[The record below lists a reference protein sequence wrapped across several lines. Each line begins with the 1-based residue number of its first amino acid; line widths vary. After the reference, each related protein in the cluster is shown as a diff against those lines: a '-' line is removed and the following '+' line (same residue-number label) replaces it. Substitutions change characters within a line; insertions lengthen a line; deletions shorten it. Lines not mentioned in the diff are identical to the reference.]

1 MENGI
6 FLSENRT
13 LVVFGGTIG
22 VTYGTLKDGDM
33 VLLLQETGVHNEI
46 GANIPHLYDEN
57 KKHVMLIFDNTK
69 SVDVVINHL
78 KEIKE
83 KLCFTKQQQK

>member
-1 MENGI
+1 MEKGI
-6 FLSENRT
+6 FFIENRT

-22 VTYGTLKDGDM
+22 VADGTLKDGNM
-33 VLLLQETGVHNEI
+33 VLLLQETGIHNEI
-46 GANIPHLYDEN
+46 GEKIPHLYDEN

-78 KEIKE
+78 KEIKK
-83 KLCFTKQQQK
+83 KLCFTKQPQK